1 MDWDMILRMTL
12 ATLIY
17 VIVTGFLWKMC
28 HKKESFSTRLKVL
41 IGLIYG
47 GSAVLANHIGI
58 DYGSLVLN
66 VRDIGPLAAGLFF
79 SPLSGIIAG
88 IIGGAERILA
98 AELWNIGV
106 FTKWACGISTF
117 LAGILAAILNV
128 KVYQGKRP
136 SMTHAFFIG
145 AVMEVFHMY
154 AVLFTNRDEMNYA
167 YYVVKTGSV
176 PMIVFT
182 AIGMT
187 LCSAVIMTLSGEVS
201 DIGWRIPQEKVPVTV
216 LFQRALLFVT
226 IGLFVFNFV
235 VSYNLQTRLTTET
248 TQTRLQFLVAERAAE
263 YAGSS
268 SDLEKLKERLRDQMG
283 YEDIFILI
291 DGKTGQVMSYREENE
306 DYSPMQLTANELEEV
321 REKAGKDAYIAE
333 YPSILPWN
341 AMIAVASLKG
351 DCYLLA
357 VRDMDSVYE
366 SRTSSMYE
374 STLSDILMFT
384 VFYMLVAML
393 AERVVVRNLH
403 RVNASL
409 RKITGGKLDERVW
422 VHTSAEF
429 TDLSEDINKTVT
441 ALRGYIDQAEQKMKE
456 ELKLAATI
464 QDAALPKNFTL
475 PTKNVEL
482 HALMTP
488 ARQVGGDF
496 YDFFY
501 IGIDQLCLVIADVSG
516 KGIPASLFMMRAKT
530 AIKNYARSGTG
541 PAEIL
546 QHVNNILCE
555 GNDAEMFV
563 TVWIGILDLTTG
575 QMQCANAG
583 HEYPVLMNAGGDYEL
598 VKDKHGLVLAAMENI
613 RLREY
618 ELTMT
623 PGSRLFVYTDG
634 IPEAINE
641 KEKAYGT
648 DRLVAKLNRLKTVPQ
663 EQVVEDVLQD
673 IRNFAGEAEQFDD
686 ITMIGLTFLDKLS
699 IQAEIK
705 E

>member
-1 MDWDMILRMTL
+1 MDWDWNMILRMTL

-28 HKKESFSTRLKVL
+28 HKKESFSTRLKVI

-79 SPLSGIIAG
+79 SPLSGVIAG
-88 IIGGAERILA
+88 TIGGVERILA

-117 LAGILAAILNV
+117 LAGILAAIMNR

-136 SMTHAFFIG
+136 SMTHAFFLG

-167 YYVVKTGSV
+167 YYVVKTAAI
-176 PMIVFT
+176 PMVVFT

-187 LCSAVIMTLSGEVS
+187 LCSAVIMTLSREMS
-201 DIGWRIPQEKVPVTV
+201 DIGWRVPEERVPVTV

-235 VSYNLQTRLTTET
+235 VSYNLQTRLSTES
-248 TQTRLQFLVAERAAE
+248 TQQRLQFLVQEKAAIYYE
-263 YAGSS
+263 SN
-268 SDLEKLKERLRDQMG
+268 DIEKLKAHLREQLNYDDYYILVDEKTGLVVDYYSENADESNPAKLTAEQLAQIKENLGMTAYVAE
-283 YEDIFILI
+283 YED
-291 DGKTGQVMSYREENE
+291 V
-306 DYSPMQLTANELEEV
+306 
-321 REKAGKDAYIAE
+321 
-333 YPSILPWN
+333 LPWT
-341 AMIAVASLKG
+341 AMIAAAEIG
-351 DCYLLA
+351 DDYYLLA
-357 VRDMDSVYE
+357 VRDMQSIYDA
-366 SRTSSMYE
+366 RASSLYE
-374 STLSDILMFT
+374 STLSDILIFT

-393 AERVVVRNLH
+393 ADRLVVRNLH
-403 RVNASL
+403 RVNDSL
-409 RKITGGKLDERVW
+409 RKITDGKLDERVW
-422 VHTSAEF
+422 VHTSSEF

-464 QDAALPKNFTL
+464 QDAALPKNFKL
-475 PTKNVEL
+475 PTEDVEL

-488 ARQVGGDF
+488 AKQVGGDF

-501 IGIDQLCLVIADVSG
+501 IGIDRLCLVIADVSG

-530 AIKNYARSGTG
+530 AIKNYARGGSGA
-541 PAEIL
+541 AEIL
-546 QHVNNILCE
+546 QHVNNTLCE

-563 TVWIGILDLTTG
+563 TVWIGILDLKTG
-575 QMQCANAG
+575 QMECANAG
-583 HEYPVLMNAGGDYEL
+583 HEYPVLMHAGGDYEL

-618 ELTMT
+618 ELLLG
-623 PGSRLFVYTDG
+623 PGDRLFVYTDG
-634 IPEAINE
+634 VPEAINTRE
-641 KEKAYGT
+641 EAYGT
-648 DRLVAKLNRLKTVPQ
+648 DRLVAKLNRLKTASQ
-663 EQVVEDVLQD
+663 EQVLGDVLQD

-686 ITMIGLTFLDKLS
+686 ITMLGLTYLGGTDKE
-699 IQAEIK
+699 AE
-705 E
+705 